1 MIQIKTFIDRGLQSQ
16 TEISHVAI
24 SLPSIYFI
32 KKKQHDKKNIN
43 FIY

>member
-24 SLPSIYFI
+24 SLPPIYFI
-32 KKKQHDKKNIN
+32 KNKQHDKKNIN